1 MKNAVDMDALYLIVR
16 RIAETRDTMTYDD
29 LSIAYRVQTGD
40 AVSRRSWGP
49 ALGTLSLRCTNAGL
63 PPLSTLV
70 ITTDGLP
77 GDGYWGIPGSP
88 PRKDYRAW
96 TKVRD
101 VVHATSWP
109 KVLPP

>member
-1 MKNAVDMDALYLIVR
+1 MANAVNMNVLYLILKL
-16 RIAETRDTMTYDD
+16 IAETRDTMTYDD
-29 LSIAYRVQTGD
+29 LSIAYQVRTSD
-40 AVSRRSWGP
+40 RVSRRSWG
-49 ALGTLSLRCTNAGL
+49 ASLGELSRRCTNAGL

-88 PRKDYRAW
+88 PRKDYVAW

-101 VVHATSWP
+101 AVWAAKWP
-109 KVLPP
+109 KVTPP